1 MINLMEKVMNKNQM
15 DGSTTVFS
23 RGERKDQV
31 ESRYEKMA
39 VFTRENS

>member
-15 DGSTTVFS
+15 DGSPMAFS

-31 ESRYEKMA
+31 ENRYAKMA